1 MNIFEEKII
10 LESGNVMLRP
20 LSREDIPAL
29 KEIAIN
35 PEIWKFVPYKI
46 SNEIELTDIVDQMIQ
61 QKNKNERIP
70 FTIIDKKDNTVM
82 GSTSYLN
89 ISEKDKRLE
98 IGSTW
103 LGKKYQGTGVN
114 KICKFLLLRL
124 AFEELNYER
133 VELKTDVL
141 NQQSRKAILKI
152 GAVEEGTLRSHTL
165 MHDGRRR
172 DTIYYSILKNEWEDI
187 KRNIFPELCS

>member
-10 LESGNVMLRP
+10 LESGNLMLRP
-20 LSREDIPAL
+20 LSMEDIPGL
-29 KEIAIN
+29 SSIAFN
-35 PEIWKFVPYKI
+35 ADIWKFYPTRI
-46 SNEIELTDIVDQMIQ
+46 TNEEELSNLVEQMIIQ
-61 QKNKNERIP
+61 RARNERIP
-70 FTIIDKKDNTVM
+70 FTISDKEGNSIM

-89 ISEKDKRLE
+89 ISVKDKRLE

-114 KICKFLLLRL
+114 KICKFLLLRF
-124 AFEELNYER
+124 AFEKLSYDR
-133 VELKTDVL
+133 VELKADVL
-141 NQQSRKAILKI
+141 NMQSRKAMLKI
-152 GAVEEGTLRSHTL
+152 GAVEEGILRSHTL

-187 KRNIFPELCS
+187 KKNIFAEFC